1 MILRLKKSSLAAIHI
16 AVSELLSDCRE
27 PMLALAFYP
36 AADGKDIHPVA
47 ARPIF

>member
-1 MILRLKKSSLAAIHI
+1 MILRLKKSSLAATHI

-27 PMLALAFYP
+27 SKLALAFYA
-36 AADGKDIHPVA
+36 AADGRDIHPVA